1 VRWVRTS
8 TVRPCAPSSRSDISA
23 AAPRVV
29 LSGRALDVLDDRK
42 FSAVLAHEQAHLRHR
57 HDWVMESFTAFHRAV
72 PPPLRNRAPLDAVR
86 LLLEMVADAAARRT
100 GPAAVREA
108 LARLSDDDGDGRRR
122 RLDRLTASPGRSTV
136 LTVVVALSA
145 IGLLV
150 LPTVILVVPWL
161 GRAVSTWPL

>member
-29 LSGRALDVLDDRK
+29 LSGGALDVLDDR
-42 FSAVLAHEQAHLRHR
+42 Q
-57 HDWVMESFTAFHRAV
+57 T
-72 PPPLRNRAPLDAVR
+72 
-86 LLLEMVADAAARRT
+86 
-100 GPAAVREA
+100 VREA

-161 GRAVSTWPL
+161 GRAVSTWPLRVTLRVPGSVLD

>member
-1 VRWVRTS
+1 MGQDQHGTPVRGVQQVGHQRG
-8 TVRPCAPSSRSDISA
+8 RA
-23 AAPRVV
+23 AGGAQR
-29 LSGRALDVLDDRK
+29 GALDVLDDRQ
-42 FSAVLAHEQAHLRHR
+42 FSAVLAHEQAHLRQR
-57 HDWVMESFTAFHRAV
+57 HEWVMESFTAFHRAV
-72 PPPLRNRAPLDAVR
+72 PPPLRSRAPLDAVR
-86 LLLEMVADAAARRT
+86 LLLEMVADDAAARRT

-108 LARLSDDDGDGRRR
+108 LARLSDDDGDGRHR

-150 LPTVILVVPWL
+150 LPTVILAVPWL